1 MRGAPHKGLAWLMRR
16 MRSRISAAT
25 SGLPGR
31 CRDFL
36 VQYQAKALRCQRT
49 TVSGPHDLQAGA
61 PTRPA
66 ARQQDPQASVGALQ
80 AQARWRVLVEHGQ
93 LVTKGE
99 NLSLQGS
106 TDPKTGGEESEKS
119 KKNRVH
125 RGCNHHPTNDGNL
138 CVFKSG
144 GVFGT
149 HRPVMPG
156 LYLPFAQ
163 RLFSDHDEVGRVGS
177 LRPSRF

>member
-1 MRGAPHKGLAWLMRR
+1 M
-16 MRSRISAAT
+16 
-25 SGLPGR
+25 
-31 CRDFL
+31 
-36 VQYQAKALRCQRT
+36 
-49 TVSGPHDLQAGA
+49 
-61 PTRPA
+61 
-66 ARQQDPQASVGALQ
+66 
-80 AQARWRVLVEHGQ
+80 EHGQ

-119 KKNRVH
+119 NQNRVH